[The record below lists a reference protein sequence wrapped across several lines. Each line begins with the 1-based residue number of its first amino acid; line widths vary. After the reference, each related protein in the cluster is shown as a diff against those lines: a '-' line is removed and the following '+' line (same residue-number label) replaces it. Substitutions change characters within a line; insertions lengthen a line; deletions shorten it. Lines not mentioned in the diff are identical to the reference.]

1 MKVDRHQLPPDA
13 NKPQELVEECDASFV
28 VETKYPMKR
37 TWEGGFVS
45 WLEGTVH
52 HGGAEP

>member
-37 TWEGGFVS
+37 TWEG
-45 WLEGTVH
+45 EGTVH